1 MMSKRF
7 NFTIGRKIYAIIALS
22 FFGFLGVTLFEMREL
37 RHALESQKTIELKH
51 LTEIALGIA
60 REEHAGAQKGTISDA
75 EARKRA
81 AARISAMRY
90 GRDDYFWINDM
101 HPRMVM
107 HPMRPELNGTDL
119 TDNKDPNGKRL
130 FMEFVDTV
138 KRQSAGVVA
147 YDWPKPGATTPQPKM
162 SYVAGFAP
170 WNWVVGTGV
179 YIDDLEQQ
187 TWNAA
192 RQALIIA
199 GIVML
204 LIGII
209 SVIVARGTSK
219 AMRGMTTAMSALGAG
234 DFNVVLPGLGR
245 RDEIGD
251 MAAAVEAFKLKA
263 IERARDEAEQ
273 QEGGDSPF
281 FFLLLVQRVAQVQR
295 LRLFFALWIEWLED
309 SGLSGGCPILAAA
322 IEFDDVPGPVHDAAA
337 THFGDLHESLRRLAH
352 AARPDG
358 DAEMIAASVSGLAMS
373 HLVRLRLLGRD
384 DARAVTMRAFDAL
397 VGAEAAA

>member
-1 MMSKRF
+1 
-7 NFTIGRKIYAIIALS
+7 
-22 FFGFLGVTLFEMREL
+22 MREL

-60 REEHAGAQKGTISDA
+60 REEHAGAQKGSISDA

-81 AARISAMRY
+81 AARIGAMRY

-263 IERARDEAEQ
+263 IEKARRRSRTEEVRKRAAAERKARDAQ
-273 QEGGDSPF
+273 ARRRFRGGGRRDHRASP
-281 FFLLLVQRVAQVQR
+281 RPR
-295 LRLFFALWIEWLED
+295 P
-309 SGLSGGCPILAAA
+309 SSKP
-322 IEFDDVPGPVHDAAA
+322 PP
-337 THFGDLHESLRRLAH
+337 
-352 AARPDG
+352 AR
-358 DAEMIAASVSGLAMS
+358 
-373 HLVRLRLLGRD
+373 
-384 DARAVTMRAFDAL
+384 
-397 VGAEAAA
+397 